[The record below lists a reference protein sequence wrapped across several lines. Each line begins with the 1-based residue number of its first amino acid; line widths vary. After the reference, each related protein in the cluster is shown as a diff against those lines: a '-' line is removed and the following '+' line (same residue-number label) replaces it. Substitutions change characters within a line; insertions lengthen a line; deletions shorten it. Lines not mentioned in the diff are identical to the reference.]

1 MSLSPS
7 YPPRVVS
14 KSCLVGSSALITPSS
29 GLLHASYSPH
39 QLSDVE
45 VAPAV
50 SGQTVCRGD
59 LVLELIASLPN
70 LTCSRGGR
78 YMRLAFVIDD
88 LKSRGTHWPSHPPP
102 SLRVRLLLVGNRR
115 EACRVY
121 WCVSNACAL
130 CTGDALKACVLST
143 MPSEAS

>member
-1 MSLSPS
+1 MSLSAC
-7 YPPRVVS
+7 YPPQVVS
-14 KSCLVGSSALITPSS
+14 KSCFVGSSALITPSS

-50 SGQTVCRGD
+50 SGQTLCRGD
-59 LVLELIASLPN
+59 LVLELIASLP
-70 LTCSRGGR
+70 TPACSRGGCNR
-78 YMRLAFVIDD
+78 RLAFVVDD
-88 LKSRGTHWPSHPPP
+88 LKSRGTHRPSHPPP

-115 EACRVY
+115 EACRVH
-121 WCVSNACAL
+121 WCVLNAYGL